1 MFGFAIKETPELM
14 PLPISLAH
22 SLMRRVASLRKEGR
36 LDWLRPDAKAQVT
49 VEYDDDNKP
58 KRVDTV
64 VISTQTDATVTNDE
78 IREAMIDMVLR
89 KLFHLNILMKILSS

>member
-1 MFGFAIKETPELM
+1 MKIKIDLDKIGAGDQGLMFGFAIKETPELM

-49 VEYDDDNKP
+49 VEYDEEK
-58 KRVDTV
+58 
-64 VISTQTDATVTNDE
+64 
-78 IREAMIDMVLR
+78 
-89 KLFHLNILMKILSS
+89 

>member
-22 SLMRRVASLRKEGR
+22 RLMRRVAALRKDHT

-49 VEYDDDNKP
+49 VEYDEIINHSVWTQQLFLLKP
-58 KRVDTV
+58 MQKF
-64 VISTQTDATVTNDE
+64 Q
-78 IREAMIDMVLR
+78 
-89 KLFHLNILMKILSS
+89 MKKFAAQ